1 MGGGFVYGEN
11 PARKKIREKPLTNG
25 VFVEYNSL
33 TFEYL
38 KNDCDEDGRI
48 GEPGESWRLL
58 RANGKTFQ

>member
-1 MGGGFVYGEN
+1 MGGDFSRKN

-38 KNDCDEDGRI
+38 KK
-48 GEPGESWRLL
+48 RL
-58 RANGKTFQ
+58 